1 MIIIKKQTIFS
12 LLFILGILFS
22 FGVIITKTYAT
33 KTNETFHIYI
43 DPGHGGFDGGCEDK
57 LKTVMEKD
65 ITLNISLLLA
75 SYLRSTGYIVNLTRN
90 TDTAL
95 ANTKKDD
102 IYKRV
107 KLINDSNADIYI
119 SIHANSYPSPIV
131 KGAQV
136 FYSNTNNNNK
146 LISEVMMKKI
156 KMVDSLNKRE
166 PLCIKDKYLLDH
178 VNITGC
184 LVEVGF
190 LTNEIE
196 LLNLTNNEY
205 ISDLVK
211 CMYLGIVEYL
221 DYLKR

>member
-1 MIIIKKQTIFS
+1 MIIIKKQIIFS

-22 FGVIITKTYAT
+22 FGIFITKTYAT
-33 KTNETFHIYI
+33 KSNKTFYIYI

-57 LKTVMEKD
+57 LKTVVEKD

-75 SYLRSTGYIVNLTRN
+75 SYLRSSGYVVNLTRQ

-107 KLINDSNADIYI
+107 DLINNSNANIYI
-119 SIHANSYPSPIV
+119 SIHANSYPSNSV

-136 FYSNTNNNNK
+136 FYSNINSNNK
-146 LISEVMMKKI
+146 MISEVVMKKI
-156 KMVDSLNKRE
+156 KMIDSLNKRE
-166 PLCIKDKYLLDH
+166 PLCIKNKYLLDN
-178 VNITGC
+178 VKTTGC
-184 LVEVGF
+184 LIEVGF
-190 LTNEIE
+190 LTNEID
-196 LLNLTNNEY
+196 LSNLTNNEY
-205 ISDLVK
+205 IADLVK
-211 CMYLGIVEYL
+211 CIYLGIVEYL